1 MLAVDSSCS
10 LKPNTPDDI
19 LEGKSYNDSLI
30 IPISTFK
37 DGVIKGEDI
46 PVQEGYY
53 NYKGDIVIAGNNLE
67 VSLLFDNYDDKKL
80 EPSSWNGKYK
90 LVNKDQ

>member
-1 MLAVDSSCS
+1 MIYSKEKVTMIAWSFQFQH
-10 LKPNTPDDI
+10 
-19 LEGKSYNDSLI
+19 
-30 IPISTFK
+30 FK

-90 LVNKDQ
+90 LVNKNQ